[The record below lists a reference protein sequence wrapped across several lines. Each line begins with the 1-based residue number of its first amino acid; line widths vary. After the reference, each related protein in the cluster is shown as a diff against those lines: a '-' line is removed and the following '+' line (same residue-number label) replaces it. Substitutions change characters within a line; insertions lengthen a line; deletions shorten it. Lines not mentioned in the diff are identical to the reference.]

1 MHCWRFTLS
10 ELSLK
15 FPQRA
20 KALFGIPFSHVDNAL
35 GFRLPANNVDI
46 SPSPVP
52 EPAVKQIRTVSPTVE
67 PAFLWLHEA
76 LLPDTMPSY
85 QNDGN
90 PCNGVPRCCGTRLF
104 TVKLFM
110 RSFSPRLMTPRR
122 PDLHTR
128 GRHSFLEGIK
138 PGKAAMRVPAS

>member
-20 KALFGIPFSHVDNAL
+20 KTLLGILFSHVDNAL
-35 GFRLPANNVDI
+35 GFRLPANNVDA
-46 SPSPVP
+46 SPPPVP
-52 EPAVKQIRTVSPTVE
+52 EPAVKQIHTVSPTVE

-76 LLPDTMPSY
+76 SLPDTMPPY
-85 QNDGN
+85 QNGGN
-90 PCNGVPRCCGTRLF
+90 PCNGAPRSCGTRLF

-110 RSFSPRLMTPRR
+110 RWFSPYQMTPRR
-122 PDLHTR
+122 PELHTR
-128 GRHSFLEGIK
+128 GRHHFLDGNRSAK
-138 PGKAAMRVPAS
+138 SDKGRS